1 MKKKNNFGWTIF
13 EKSFTL
19 LLVSFLLVN
28 CLNVFLDYK
37 FAKEDVIDALSSRK
51 ITPAFIELNKT
62 FSQKYHS
69 IYNEEFLETVNTFL
83 EDTNYQYEYDWEILI
98 LDDQYNL
105 VHTNEHPL
113 YIDFMVYV
121 SEDSQRSCNLTFDQN
136 NQIDNEKISRLE
148 KKLETFLED
157 SEHPIMVHYQVEEDE
172 VVYLSI
178 CGEELIENEK
188 YKGNY
193 RESRLD
199 VFESENIK
207 YSTYISPYY
216 ISLRKIREN
225 VLTEIKNQQT
235 DYENSIKD
243 FNYRAIYGYED
254 TFEKEGDMYSYT
266 IFPLLKSNISF
277 DEDEFYNI
285 NNFQGYIVVRSCA
298 VDYGSMLLH
307 TVLSHK
313 GIVFFTS
320 FVFVLLICF
329 ALASTLS
336 KRIKE
341 IEKGTKRI
349 AQNDFNIQLKETP
362 NDELGMLSQSIN
374 QMSQQLKETIF
385 HLNKEIDKVKKLES
399 IKQEFITNFTHEI
412 KTPLGI
418 IDGYIEL
425 IETTD
430 NENKKEQYLKTIEQ
444 EVSRINELVMAMLN
458 LSRLES
464 GKVELK
470 IEEIDLDDVV
480 ISTIDAFISLIQK
493 KDIHVIVNGTTD
505 TIQVDLFEFQIVIKN
520 FLSNAIKHTPKQGNI
535 YITYDDE
542 SFSIENEGS
551 FLTEQQMESI
561 WDTYVSSDREGTG
574 LGLAICKSILELH
587 HFSYEVQN
595 TERGVC
601 FTIRFKES
609 H

>member
-69 IYNEEFLETVNTFL
+69 IYNEGFLETINTFL

>member
-69 IYNEEFLETVNTFL
+69 IYNEGFLETINTFL

-505 TIQVDLFEFQIVIKN
+505 TIQADLFEFQIVIKN

>member
-69 IYNEEFLETVNTFL
+69 IYNEGFLETINTFL

-551 FLTEQQMESI
+551 FLTKQQRESI

-601 FTIRFKES
+601 FIIRFKES